1 MDEKVKIIIRSF
13 CDRRS
18 NITNTICQVSR

>member
-1 MDEKVKIIIRSF
+1 MDANVKNIRVF
-13 CDRRS
+13 WYRRR